1 MKKILLCA
9 ALILS
14 GLIFLVSQNGNF
26 TASAQVNGKARQ
38 SASSAPDR
46 NADLALAN
54 TIRELTNRSTDGLNL
69 RKNAAGETELNLQNG
84 FQNLMLSRIEP
95 DGEPVAACVTSLGE
109 ANAFF
114 GRNLETGEAVRQTVI
129 KQDKIGAL
137 AARHGMS
144 EGEFLFFQNMI
155 AQADQN
161 LIQTPNSATI
171 TINNADGAGEGF
183 NDTTAIT
190 AEGSNNAA
198 TLGQQRLN
206 LFNYAAGIWGAFLD
220 SKVPIIINSK
230 FDPLT
235 PCSSGGGVL
244 GSSGATGLS
253 ADFPNAPI
261 ANTFYP
267 TALAS
272 KLSGV
277 DRNGAT
283 AEINATFNSSIDT
296 ACLGTGTKFYYGLD
310 NTTPSGR
317 VNLLVVLLHEFGH
330 GLGFQYFGNGTTG
343 VLPNGIPD
351 IFSRL
356 TYDRSVGKYWS
367 NMTDA
372 ERVASATNSG
382 NVLWDGANV
391 KIASNFLTAGRETA
405 TGRVQLYTPAAYEAG
420 SSISHWDTGSFPNLL
435 MEPAINYNLP
445 LTLDLTR
452 QQMRDIGWYRDT
464 NLDLV
469 ADTITNVTPSA
480 NVLAVGSTATVT
492 WTNTGGF
499 NRNVT
504 IELSNDGGTTFPV
517 LIASNVANSGSYTFT
532 VPNNLSSQSQLRV
545 REYDFTA
552 PLGSSANFTISAAT
566 AAPATISGRVLY
578 GSGRYFSN
586 RIMLKLEA
594 PGFETRYVT
603 INSLG
608 YFRFSNVPAN
618 AVYTIS
624 IVGKKYVFAPQTVS
638 ASSGNVSGLIF
649 TAQP

>member
-1 MKKILLCA
+1 MLCA
-9 ALILS
+9 ALISS
-14 GLIFLVSQNGNF
+14 GFIIFASQNGIF
-26 TASAQVNGKARQ
+26 KTSAQVTRKSRKYAV
-38 SASSAPDR
+38 SAPDK
-46 NADLALAN
+46 NADSALAN
-54 TIRELTNRSTDGLNL
+54 TIRQLTDRSTDNL
-69 RKNAAGETELNLQNG
+69 PARKTAQGATELDLGNG

-95 DGEPVAACVTSLGE
+95 DGEPVAACVTSLSE

-114 GRNLETGEAVRQTVI
+114 GRNLETGEAVPQTVI
-129 KQDKIGAL
+129 KQDKISAL

-144 EGEFLFFQNMI
+144 AGEFLFYQNMI
-155 AQADQN
+155 VQADKN
-161 LIQTPNSATI
+161 LTQSPQSSNI
-171 TINNADGAGEGF
+171 TISNADGAGEGF
-183 NDTTAIT
+183 NDATAT
-190 AEGSNNAA
+190 VAEGGNGGT

-220 SKVPIIINSK
+220 SKVPIVINSK
-230 FDPLT
+230 FDPLS
-235 PCSSGGGVL
+235 PCTTSGGVL

-283 AEINATFNSSIDT
+283 AEINSTFNSSIDT
-296 ACLGTGTKFYYGLD
+296 ACLGAGTKFYYGFD

-343 VLPNGIPD
+343 ALPNNIPD
-351 IFSRL
+351 VFSRM

-367 NMTDA
+367 DMTNA
-372 ERVASATNSG
+372 ERVVSATNNG
-382 NVLWDGANV
+382 NIFWDGANV
-391 KIASNFLTAGRETA
+391 KIASGFLTAGREA
-405 TGRVQLYTPAAYEAG
+405 TSGRVQLYTPTTYEAG
-420 SSISHWDTGSFPNLL
+420 SSISHWDTAAFSNLL

-469 ADTITNVTPSA
+469 PDTITNVSPGA
-480 NVLAVGSTATVT
+480 NNLTVGSTATVT

-504 IELSNDGGTTFPV
+504 IELSNDGGATFPIV
-517 LIASNVANSGSYTFT
+517 IASDVANSGSYSFT
-532 VPNNLSSQSQLRV
+532 VPNNLSAESRLRV

-552 PLGSSANFTISAAT
+552 PLGSSSNFTIST
-566 AAPATISGRVLY
+566 AAANPAVVTGRVLY
-578 GSGRYFSN
+578 GGGRYFSN
-586 RIMLKLEA
+586 RIQLKIESV
-594 PGFETRYVT
+594 GFETRYV
-603 INSLG
+603 IVNSFG
-608 YFRFSNVPAN
+608 YFRFNNVPAN
-618 AVYTIS
+618 ANYTIS
-624 IVGKKYVFAPQTVS
+624 VVGKKYAFAPQAVS
-638 ASSGNVSGLIF
+638 TSSGNVSGLVF
-649 TAQP
+649 TAQ